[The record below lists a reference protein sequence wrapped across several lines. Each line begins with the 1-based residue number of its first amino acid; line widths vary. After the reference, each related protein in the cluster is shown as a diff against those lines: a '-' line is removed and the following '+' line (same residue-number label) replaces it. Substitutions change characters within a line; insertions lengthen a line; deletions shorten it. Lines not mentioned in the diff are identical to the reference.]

1 MISATPPL
9 FVFEQVSSL
18 KCQNTFY
25 KNFFVQKLYICING
39 KKVIALKWTSKVKMN
54 FDQLPQHSFIID
66 FLSSVAMI
74 KTTLI
79 QLRCSM
85 FSCYDVACKMACQS
99 RVSKLHVCAYMY
111 MYCKFESTMYYFL
124 LY

>member
-1 MISATPPL
+1 MISATPTL

-25 KNFFVQKLYICING
+25 KICAFALMG
-39 KKVIALKWTSKVKMN
+39 KKSLPWSGPVTKVKMN
-54 FDQLPQHSFIID
+54 FDLLPQHSFIID
-66 FLSSVAMI
+66 FLSSVAII

-85 FSCYDVACKMACQS
+85 FSCYSVAYKMACQS
-99 RVSKLHVCAYMY
+99 RFSKITCLCLHVHV
-111 MYCKFESTMYYFL
+111 L
-124 LY
+124 